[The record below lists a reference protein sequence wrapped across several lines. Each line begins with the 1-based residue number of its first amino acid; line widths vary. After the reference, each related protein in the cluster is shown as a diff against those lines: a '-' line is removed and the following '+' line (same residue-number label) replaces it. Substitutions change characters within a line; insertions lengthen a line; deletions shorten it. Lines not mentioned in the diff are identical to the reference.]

1 MEGRDRPEAS
11 NRKTPSVTC
20 ARVLVL
26 AAFGMGVLF
35 PAAVTAASKSQFT
48 LPALDGE
55 RFSLQEALE
64 EGPVVL
70 DFWATWCKPC
80 IKSLPAL
87 QKIAREFDER
97 GVGVYTVNVD
107 GPRNQPKVRPFLKRY
122 RLELPV
128 LLDHSRGVMKQ
139 FQLSG
144 MPATILFST
153 EGEVVY
159 KHFGYKPGD
168 EIRLRQELTKLLEG
182 AAPDSTKGGA
192 DEG

>member
-1 MEGRDRPEAS
+1 MRESDRKAPCL
-11 NRKTPSVTC
+11 TP
-20 ARVLVL
+20 AWVLI
-26 AAFGMGVLF
+26 
-35 PAAVTAASKSQFT
+35 PAALCLGLLLSAEAPAAPKSQFT

-55 RFSLQEALE
+55 RFSLREALA

-87 QKIAREFDER
+87 QKIAREFAER

-107 GPRNQPKVRPFLKRY
+107 GPRNQPKVRPFLKRH

-144 MPATILFST
+144 MPATIVFST
-153 EGEVVY
+153 DGEVAY

-168 EIRLRQELTKLLEG
+168 ETRLRQELTKLLEG
-182 AAPDSTKGGA
+182 AEPDSTKGGA

>member
-1 MEGRDRPEAS
+1 MKNLTGTARPAS
-11 NRKTPSVTC
+11 
-20 ARVLVL
+20 ARSIGAGLICL
-26 AAFGMGVLF
+26 AALGLGLLL
-35 PAAVTAASKSQFT
+35 PAAGPAAPKSQFT

-55 RFSLQEALE
+55 PVSLREALE
-64 EGPVVL
+64 KGPVVL

-87 QKIAREFDER
+87 QKVAREFEER

-107 GPRNQPKVRPFLKRY
+107 GPRNQPKVRPFLKRH

-128 LLDHSRGVMKQ
+128 LLDHSREVMKQ

-168 EIRLRQELTKLLEG
+168 EIRLREELTELLQG
-182 AAPDSTKGGA
+182 AEPDSTKGGV

>member
-1 MEGRDRPEAS
+1 MITS
-11 NRKTPSVTC
+11 RKTPSA
-20 ARVLVL
+20 ARNRVVRL
-26 AAFGMGVLF
+26 AALGLGLLL
-35 PAAVTAASKSQFT
+35 PAAGTAAPKSQFT

-55 RFSLQEALE
+55 TFSLQEALA

-87 QKIAREFDER
+87 QKIAREFDGR
-97 GVGVYTVNVD
+97 VGVYTVNVD
-107 GPRNQPKVRPFLKRY
+107 GPRNQPKVRPFLKRH

-128 LLDHSRGVMKQ
+128 LLDHSREVMKQ

-144 MPATILFST
+144 MPATIVFST
-153 EGEVVY
+153 GGEVVY

-168 EIRLRQELTKLLEG
+168 EIRLRRELTELLQG
-182 AAPDSTKGGA
+182 AEPDSTKGGA

>member
-1 MEGRDRPEAS
+1 MMES
-11 NRKTPSVTC
+11 NRKAPSVTPTWV
-20 ARVLVL
+20 VLL
-26 AAFGMGVLF
+26 AAFGLGLLF
-35 PAAVTAASKSQFT
+35 PAQAPAAPKSQFT

-55 RFSLQEALE
+55 RFSLREALA

-87 QKIAREFDER
+87 QKIAREFEEH
-97 GVGVYTVNVD
+97 GVGVYAVNVD
-107 GPRNQPKVRPFLKRY
+107 GPRNQPKVRPFLKRH

-128 LLDHSRGVMKQ
+128 LLDHSREVMKQ
-139 FQLSG
+139 YQLAG
-144 MPATILFST
+144 MPATIVFST
-153 EGEVVY
+153 EGEVAY

-168 EIRLRQELTKLLEG
+168 EIRLREKLTELLGG
-182 AAPDSTKGGA
+182 AEPDSTKGGA